1 MRKTIT
7 QTQIE
12 NIIRLY
18 QEGFGSDTIAPKFGI
33 HPNTVLKILKRN
45 GIDRRPLSAFIQ
57 EDIEKMRLMYADNK
71 SLETIGK
78 EFGITHGGV
87 RQIFIKNDIER
98 RNADD
103 CHRKYD
109 IREDFFDH
117 IDTEE
122 KAYFLGFLYADGC
135 NQMNHMWSIALDLQ
149 ELDKEI
155 LYKFSS
161 LIYKDPIIAK
171 EQVKIIDRTKEGKGT
186 FSKLCINSKHICLT
200 LNDFGLSPKKS
211 LTLKYPEKLSENL
224 HKHFI
229 RGYFDG
235 DGSLSNESSKVS
247 DCGLLSTKEFCN
259 SIKEIV
265 APNNISSSFHHM
277 TIYKNSNDEEKRN
290 TNVYRLAFSGNRN
303 IEKFLHW
310 IYDDATIYLDRKYQR
325 YLKFL
330 NKMKEVNDKIVA
342 GTRGYSQ
349 TGLKN
354 SNPELFISIK

>member
-18 QEGFGSDTIAPKFGI
+18 QEGLGSDTIAPKFGI
-33 HPNTVLKILKRN
+33 HPNTVLKILKKN
-45 GIDRRPLSAFIQ
+45 GIARRPLSAFTP
-57 EDIEKMRLMYADNK
+57 EDVEKMRLMYADNK

-87 RQIFIKNDIER
+87 RQIFVKNNIER

-103 CHRKYD
+103 CHRKYE
-109 IREDFFDH
+109 INEDFFDT

-135 NQMNHMWSIALDLQ
+135 NNMNHMWSISL
-149 ELDKEI
+149 ELKDTDKEI
-155 LYKFSS
+155 LDKLSS
-161 LIYKDPIIAK
+161 LIHIDPIVAK
-171 EQVKIIDRTKEGKGT
+171 KQVKTYDRIKNGKGV
-186 FSKLCINSKHICLT
+186 FSKLSINSKHMCLT
-200 LNDFGLSPKKS
+200 LNSFGLTPNKS
-211 LTLKYPEKLSENL
+211 LTLKYPEQLSDNL

-235 DGSLSNESSKVS
+235 DGSISNEENKVS
-247 DCGLLSTKEFCN
+247 DCGMLSTNEFCKY
-259 SIKEIV
+259 IKQLIEKYK
-265 APNNISSSFHHM
+265 ISSSIHQHW
-277 TIYKNSNDEEKRN
+277 IYKSSEDEEKKK
-290 TNVYRLAFSGNRN
+290 TNVYRISLSGNRN

-330 NKMKEVNDKIVA
+330 KKMEEVNAKIVA
-342 GTRGYSQ
+342 GTQGYPQ
-349 TGLKN
+349 ARLRE
-354 SNPELFISIK
+354 SNPELFLIK